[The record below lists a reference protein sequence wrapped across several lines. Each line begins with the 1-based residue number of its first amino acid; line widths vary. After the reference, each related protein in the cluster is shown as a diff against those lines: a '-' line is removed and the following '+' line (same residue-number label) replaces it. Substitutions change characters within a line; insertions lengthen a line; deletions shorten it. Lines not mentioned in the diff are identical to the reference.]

1 MTPPFSDPT
10 PADIAQPRD
19 PGDYGLRRRGFG
31 AAFWACIILCFLCA
45 LAGAGVARF
54 GPALFP
60 PRPSPRP
67 TPAAVP
73 VTPAPGAPAPAPA
86 QALTPTPAAAAA
98 PSGELQRLENG
109 QRRVTMAA
117 GEALAAADLSEAAQG
132 SRPFAADLTVD
143 ARLLPDGPDLQVLR
157 GLAEVGAPSRA
168 ALAQSLSG
176 LADRAAVASRE
187 PAPKAGLLSRLTH
200 ALDAVFTLRR
210 VDRLTGDSP
219 DAILNRAQ
227 QQADDGDL
235 GGALHGLGGLPAP
248 GQAVLAEWRARAER
262 RVEIDRRIASLRA
275 AAVRD
280 MADLAAAGASGTSR

>member
-60 PRPSPRP
+60 PRPAPR
-67 TPAAVP
+67 
-73 VTPAPGAPAPAPA
+73 
-86 QALTPTPAAAAA
+86 PTPAAAAA